1 MKKIF
6 VIAAL
11 AALTVSCTGLID
23 PKEDAVLD
31 GATALNLDFWCAAPQ
46 TRVTKPGE
54 DKYNENAILSLDY
67 FIYASDA
74 DDAAAVM
81 HERLTFDSG
90 TVSSVSKTMDMGA
103 YKSEHGVNGFVFAVV
118 NIPESTE
125 ITGTETVAT
134 LLALKVPET
143 EFNRLDGGK
152 FKAQDSFVM
161 VSDNDGSPLV
171 PFTLVENTTVK
182 AEVPLSRRAAKITI
196 DINVADYYLEKHF
209 DVDKVNGVY
218 AQTWFP
224 TVESIQVYM
233 MNYTNEGT
241 LDGEQIDVNNTT
253 LFHPYNRYGFN
264 AEVKDNEVV
273 IGQTET
279 DPGVHA
285 MTVTGTPFYTYPS
298 KWDSRSVNA
307 PFIKIIVNWS
317 AYDQKQEDGSI
328 DLEDM
333 DTPKTLNK
341 EFYYKITI
349 PDQVDF
355 KSNYWYHIKLDL
367 SVLGSEADDVYV
379 TIPGEYSVVIWS
391 DPDEVMGSELNSGR
405 YLSIGG
411 NKTQETENG
420 ITYETFVAYGDKVDI
435 PVITSHPFE
444 VVDGTPTSSYPTFV
458 NQGTNSN
465 PSYPDG
471 HLTYSTNGNG
481 NNFCITPDASY
492 TFLTLEHNRVKGI
505 NDSGFNVKDVAPIT
519 YWFKIQHTDDA
530 SYYKYIKVIQ
540 YPSIYVQQL
549 PGNNAFLNGFFEHLD
564 GVPTDFSN
572 PLRIGTTNVYRSA
585 SYAGTAFAHPAATSL
600 GTTTNFNNTDEYY
613 SVRSPYGNLGYHTS
627 DGPDR
632 MTLVTVTAFSE
643 TSKSY
648 SLTNPT
654 ATYDY
659 TIADPR
665 VKNSWNEKLA
675 PYLSGQSTITGTGN
689 NRTIT
694 LYSTAWTNEGNIMVG
709 SGNILDG
716 TTGHYMAPIAPAF
729 LISSRC
735 GRPGSENTSTYPDN
749 LEEAQQRCATYQEG
763 GFPAGRWRL
772 PTEAEVY
779 FVYSLQTH
787 NPSLLETIFNT
798 TGYGYYASSGRV
810 FGRDGHKYFETV
822 NNQSVSIRCVYDYW
836 YWGDE
841 TVDVHKYTPKP

>member
-54 DKYNENAILSLDY
+54 NKYNENAILSLDY

-74 DDAAAVM
+74 EDAAAVM
-81 HERLTFDSG
+81 HERLTFDNG
-90 TVSSVSKTMDMGA
+90 TVNSVSKTMDMGA
-103 YKSEHGVNGFVFAVV
+103 YQKEHGVNGFVFAVV

-134 LLALKVPET
+134 LLALKVPVT

-182 AEVPLSRRAAKITI
+182 AEVPLSRRAAKISME
-196 DINVADYYLEKHF
+196 INVADYYLEKHF
-209 DVDKVNGVY
+209 DVDKVNGTYV
-218 AQTWFP
+218 QTWFP

-264 AEVKDNEVV
+264 AEIKDNDVV
-273 IGQTET
+273 IGQTAT

-307 PFIKIIVNWS
+307 PFIKVIVNWS

-328 DLEDM
+328 DIEDM

-349 PDQVDF
+349 PNQVDF

-405 YLSIGG
+405 YLSVGG
-411 NKTQETENG
+411 NKTQETEDG
-420 ITYETFVAYGDKVDI
+420 ITYETFAAYGDKVDI
-435 PVITSHPFE
+435 PIITSHPFK
-444 VVDGTPTSSYPTFV
+444 VVGTPESVYPKFT
-458 NQGTNSN
+458 GTYNTTTHK
-465 PSYPDG
+465 YPDG
-471 HLTYSTNGNG
+471 NLTYSTSNGNG
-481 NNFCITPDASY
+481 DNFRITPDASY
-492 TFLTLEHNRVKGI
+492 TFLTLEHNRVMGI
-505 NDSGFNVKDVAPIT
+505 NDEGFNAKDIAPIT
-519 YWFKIQHTDDA
+519 YKFRIEHTDDP
-530 SYYKYIKVIQ
+530 SYYKYIKIVQ

-549 PGNNAFLNGFFEHLD
+549 PGNNAFIDGYFQHLD
-564 GVPTDFSN
+564 GTPTGFSN
-572 PLRIGTTNVYRSA
+572 PISAPNGAYRSA
-585 SYAGTAFAHPAATSL
+585 SFGGSVFGHPASTQTS
-600 GTTTNFNNTDEYY
+600 GTGTPNRNNTEY
-613 SVRSPYGNLGYHTS
+613 VRVTTPYGDLNYSPS

-632 MTLVTVTAFSE
+632 MTLVTVTAFSQN
-643 TSKSY
+643 SKSY
-648 SLTNPT
+648 TLQGV
-654 ATYDY
+654 TYDY
-659 TIADPR
+659 TIADTR
-665 VKNSWNEKLA
+665 VANDWDENLV
-675 PYLSGQSTITGTGN
+675 PYLTGQSTGN
-689 NRTIT
+689 NSVT
-694 LYSTAWTNEGNIMVG
+694 LYSTAWGNLQSKIMVG
-709 SGNILDG
+709 SGNIEDSE
-716 TTGHYMAPIAPAF
+716 TGHYLAPIAPAF

-735 GRPGSENTSTYPDN
+735 GRPGSNSEYPTT
-749 LEEAQQRCATYQEG
+749 LEEAEQRCATYQEG

-779 FVYSLQTH
+779 FVYCLQTH
-787 NPSLLETIFNT
+787 SPSLLETIFNT
-798 TGYGYYASSGRV
+798 TGYGYIASSGRT
-810 FGRDGHKYFETV
+810 FGQNGDKYFKNRIG
-822 NNQSVSIRCVYDYW
+822 NNMSIRCVYDYW

-841 TVDVHKYTPKP
+841 TVDVHKYTPQP